1 MAGGETHELGNPGGG
16 GGGSEQVTLHTAP
29 GGGLAGGHWSP
40 RGAGRVPELPR
51 TDRTVPI
58 QATAAHTHLESLAGT
73 AAAVIKLAD
82 ATTGR
87 KRETHDVTPNA
98 ARLRKR

>member
-1 MAGGETHELGNPGGG
+1 MGNPGGG
-16 GGGSEQVTLHTAP
+16 GGGGGEQVTLHTAW
-29 GGGLAGGHWSP
+29 GREGLAGVHWSP

-73 AAAVIKLAD
+73 AAAMIKHTD

-87 KRETHDVTPNA
+87 KGET
-98 ARLRKR
+98 